1 MLSLTEAITLRTAND
16 RIAEVTREAN
26 SVIAQL
32 QRALENER
40 AARRGDRAAYEAD
53 MAAMG
58 EEIELLRE
66 LVAEGRA

>member
-1 MLSLTEAITLRTAND
+1 MLSLTEAIAIRTAND
-16 RIAEVTREAN
+16 RIAEVTRQAN
-26 SVIAQL
+26 AVIAQL

-40 AARRGDRAAYEAD
+40 AARRSDRAAFEAD
-53 MAAMG
+53 MAVMG